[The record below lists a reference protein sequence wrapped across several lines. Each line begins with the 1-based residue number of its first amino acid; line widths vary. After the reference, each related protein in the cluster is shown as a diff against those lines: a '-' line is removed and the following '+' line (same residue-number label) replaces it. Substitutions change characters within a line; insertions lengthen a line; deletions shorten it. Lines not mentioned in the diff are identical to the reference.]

1 MIHAISVY
9 LAQIARE
16 LIDAIKE
23 EYAGEFDAPKANV
36 DLAGEII
43 FIN

>member
-16 LIDAIKE
+16 FIDAIMDNE
-23 EYAGEFDAPKANV
+23 IDAPKANV